1 MVRDQIF
8 APEQMENTS
17 LPKTLGTL
25 VNNRRKYL
33 ISIGIELDDD
43 KWILTE
49 KIVQTLFTVSRC
61 LQFLFQ
67 ALCVML

>member
-1 MVRDQIF
+1 MARDQIF

-49 KIVQTLFTVSRC
+49 KIVQILFTVSCC